1 MEVDINLSHLQME
14 EEELADVATAMF
26 NLSLSNS
33 SLPLVPTKSYPTSM
47 WDPEW
52 RWEVEM
58 QDPPFHQKY
67 AVVSQ
72 EVTV

>member
-1 MEVDINLSHLQME
+1 ME

-33 SLPLVPTKSYPTSM
+33 SLPVVPTKAYPTSM

-67 AVVSQ
+67 AVVSH
-72 EVTV
+72 EATVLR